1 MLAITMRV
9 DGKKTVVGELQL
21 RSILKEHLSLEV
33 LGADKIDNSSIR
45 VLFPKGDCEVL
56 NKEQLISIL
65 EKYFN
70 LSVTDVILREV
81 QSPPREGVGYVVMP
95 LEIDEE
101 LFEEERL
108 DAKQE
113 ETRQAI
119 LRAFK
124 VLNRDPKKYGK
135 NFMSIVP
142 YYNFCKIGEVTYEL
156 WENNNH
162 TSGVIDLG
170 FNQVIEWA
178 QRIANGETW
187 EDMCNKKDR
196 MNAYRVLFK
205 DDEHGEKILV
215 GGCSLDDELDFAP
228 TAVNNPYGQFGCH
241 MRERIKPYI
250 VCYYF

>member
-9 DGKKTVVGELQL
+9 DGKKTVIGELQL

-65 EKYFN
+65 EKNFN

-81 QSPPREGVGYVVMP
+81 QSPPREGMGYVVIP
-95 LEIDEE
+95 LGIDEE
-101 LFEEERL
+101 LFEEERV

-124 VLNRDPKKYGK
+124 LLNSDPKKYGK

-142 YYNFCKIGEVTYEL
+142 LCYLCKIDEVTHEL
-156 WENNNH
+156 ID
-162 TSGVIDLG
+162 GVIGLE

-241 MRERIKPYI
+241 MRERTKPYI
-250 VCYYF
+250 ICYDF